1 MEPLTFSA
9 NAAVPSEAAA
19 AAPRPPAFSARTA
32 SAVSPQSVKAGSN
45 DDGRAPALL
54 VNSRSIH
61 DNAGAADGTTGA
73 AVAADEPTIANAE
86 LRTRAATAAFANGRV
101 MRMFLVLAGTG
112 GTSTDERVPTA
123 KRTPAAATSTA
134 IGICLPFRFS
144 GSPCGLTVAGQ
155 RRFLT
160 GFPLRGKCDCR
171 RSLSPAQ
178 PSRLRCR
185 PRLVRGEGAGP
196 QAVLPLRVDTLESQ
210 RELVG
215 QQREPLRPVVD
226 DASRRT
232 GLRDFRVTQRT
243 NGRDAI
249 AMAALDNDVAD
260 EA

>member
-1 MEPLTFSA
+1 MCA
-9 NAAVPSEAAA
+9 
-19 AAPRPPAFSARTA
+19 A
-32 SAVSPQSVKAGSN
+32 SASV
-45 DDGRAPALL
+45 
-54 VNSRSIH
+54 
-61 DNAGAADGTTGA
+61 A
-73 AVAADEPTIANAE
+73 AVAAGNAPRPSAFRARIASIVNPQSTKGGNPGTGAKNNMPPLSFSSPSSQRAAGSADAAADTCDCDRTPIPE
-86 LRTRAATAAFANGRV
+86 VTTTATRAATAAFANGRV

-112 GTSTDERVPTA
+112 GTSTDERVPAA

-196 QAVLPLRVDTLESQ
+196 QAVLRLRVDTLESQ